1 MSRAGGLKTAGA
13 VARRP
18 DLWTTA
24 LRQARRAAPTG
35 WWRRPPFLPVPSRE
49 YLAFRTLTQYGE
61 TQRPPSPEDVVDYL
75 AWCREWDRAL
85 RR

>member
-1 MSRAGGLKTAGA
+1 MREPEVHCASIAS
-13 VARRP
+13 
-18 DLWTTA
+18 A
-24 LRQARRAAPTG
+24 LVGRQT
-35 WWRRPPFLPVPSRE
+35 PFLPVPPRE
-49 YLAFRTLTQYGE
+49 YLAFRSLTQYGE